1 MENSLT
7 SPRITLLGT
16 FVGRGRESQVC
27 AICAAHGAFYTL
39 AAPAIGTAASEV
51 LQVLGI
57 GETSRTLTLSLV
69 PACLL
74 PDLRQELRDRLWMTQ
89 PGMGILFTVPLSG
102 ISGKT
107 ARWLCRGLEPKATDK
122 EESTMNTAAYELILA
137 LTNRDSSDEVMAAAR
152 LAGATGGTLLHARML
167 GEQQSEHF
175 LGIPLQ
181 KEKELVAILARRE
194 YKLPIMQTI
203 AEKAGLHTP
212 AETVVLSLPVDSLEG
227 LR

>member
-1 MENSLT
+1 
-7 SPRITLLGT
+7 
-16 FVGRGRESQVC
+16 
-27 AICAAHGAFYTL
+27 
-39 AAPAIGTAASEV
+39 
-51 LQVLGI
+51 
-57 GETSRTLTLSLV
+57 
-69 PACLL
+69 
-74 PDLRQELRDRLWMTQ
+74 
-89 PGMGILFTVPLSG
+89 
-102 ISGKT
+102 
-107 ARWLCRGLEPKATDK
+107 
-122 EESTMNTAAYELILA
+122 MNTAAYELILA